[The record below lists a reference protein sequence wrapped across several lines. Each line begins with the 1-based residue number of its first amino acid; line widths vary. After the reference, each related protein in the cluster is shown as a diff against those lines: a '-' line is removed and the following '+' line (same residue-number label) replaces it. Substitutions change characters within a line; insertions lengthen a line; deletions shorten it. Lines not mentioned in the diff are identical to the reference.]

1 MSLAYHAPRIA
12 LLAAS
17 LTLAARSRPHPPLR
31 PIAASLL
38 TLAALDMARLAS
50 PPRWLDVALC
60 AAWWP
65 CLALA
70 AAGPLV
76 GRWRPLAAAAAGAW
90 AISAARLLAPPWPI
104 VPAEWAGLWAL
115 SAAAQVGAVAWWARR
130 AWRRREA
137 PSEGQVVALVVVAG
151 SLADAAGPWAWGAA
165 WAVARWE
172 VGRWQSV
179 VTWMGVV
186 GVAGWGWLRGRE
198 KKQR

>member
-1 MSLAYHAPRIA
+1 MTLARLAELAA
-12 LLAAS
+12 LLAAA
-17 LTLAARSRPHPPLR
+17 LATAARSRLPPLR
-31 PIAASLL
+31 P
-38 TLAALDMARLAS
+38 LAACLALLAAVDAARLAS
-50 PPRWLDVALC
+50 PPRCLDVALC
-60 AAWWP
+60 ATWWP
-65 CLALA
+65 CLTLA

-76 GRWRPLAAAAAGAW
+76 GHWRALAAAAAGAW
-90 AISAARLLAPPWPI
+90 AVSTARLLAPPWPI
-104 VPAEWAGLWAL
+104 APTEWAALWAL